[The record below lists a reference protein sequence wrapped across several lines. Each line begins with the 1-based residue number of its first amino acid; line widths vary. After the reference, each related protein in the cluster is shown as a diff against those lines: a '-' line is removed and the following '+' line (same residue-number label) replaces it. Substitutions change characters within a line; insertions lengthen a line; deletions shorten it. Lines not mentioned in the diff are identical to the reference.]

1 MIKPIGSRVIL
12 KAIEV
17 VRKSESGLILPDDNS
32 QKIITGEILVCGIKT
47 IEVKEGDFVLF
58 NKYSGTKL
66 EVEEESLILLDEADI
81 IAIIQ

>member
-32 QKIITGEILVCGIKT
+32 QKIITGEILACGVKT